1 MERFEYT
8 LEQIEQA
15 AALCWSKLKQAH
27 VMAFHGEMGSGK
39 TTLIQ
44 AMCRLKRVRENVS
57 SPTFAIINEYTYLD
71 ESRQLQIIHHIDLY
85 RLRSVDEAI
94 RAGVE
99 DCLDAPGICLI
110 EWPELITSLLPD
122 DTIHV
127 YLEMLADKKR
137 RLQITPARE
146 VFLSLE
152 NNP

>member
-8 LEQIEQA
+8 LDQIEQA
-15 AALCWSKLKQAH
+15 AMFCWESLKQAH

-44 AMCRLKRVRENVS
+44 AMCRLKHVRENVS

-71 ESRQLQIIHHIDLY
+71 TFQGLQIIHHIDLY
-85 RLRSVDEAI
+85 RLRSLEEAI
-94 RAGVE
+94 RSGVE

-127 YLEMLADKKR
+127 YLEMLAEKKR
-137 RLQITPARE
+137 RLRITPAQE
-146 VFLSLE
+146 VFLSLK